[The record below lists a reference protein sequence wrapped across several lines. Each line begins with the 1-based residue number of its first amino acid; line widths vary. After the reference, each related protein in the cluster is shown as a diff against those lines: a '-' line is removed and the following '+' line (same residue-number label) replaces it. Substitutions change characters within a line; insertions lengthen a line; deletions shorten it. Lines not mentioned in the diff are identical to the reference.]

1 MTFSQEPE
9 VVKSLKSV
17 MLASREITV
26 NYMTP
31 LGLHHIMGW
40 DHHYGPGPWIKDKP
54 RADWTSVYYHKADSF
69 GIGFDRTKNGSGA
82 LDQYAP
88 EVQKQYSTLE
98 SCPEELLLWFHHVS
112 WDQTMN
118 SGRTLWEELCHR
130 YYQGA
135 DSVKWMQQSW
145 NALEGKIDPD
155 RFVQVKSLLN
165 IQHNE
170 AILWRNS
177 CVLYFQ
183 TFSGKEIPAGL
194 ERPDNR

>member
-1 MTFSQEPE
+1 
-9 VVKSLKSV
+9 
-17 MLASREITV
+17 
-26 NYMTP
+26 
-31 LGLHHIMGW
+31 
-40 DHHYGPGPWIKDKP
+40 
-54 RADWTSVYYHKADSF
+54 
-69 GIGFDRTKNGSGA
+69 
-82 LDQYAP
+82 
-88 EVQKQYSTLE
+88 
-98 SCPEELLLWFHHVS
+98 
-112 WDQTMN
+112 MN

-135 DSVKWMQQSW
+135 DSVKWMQKSW

-170 AILWRNS
+170 ALLWRNS

-194 ERPDNR
+194 DPPDKPLSYYEKLQFPFAPGIRPKW